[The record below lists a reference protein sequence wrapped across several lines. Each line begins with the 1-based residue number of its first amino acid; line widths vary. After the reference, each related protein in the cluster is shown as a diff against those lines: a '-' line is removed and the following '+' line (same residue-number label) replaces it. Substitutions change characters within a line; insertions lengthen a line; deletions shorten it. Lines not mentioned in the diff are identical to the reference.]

1 MDAFVNRHEDASM
14 HCDAPS
20 GGPESERL
28 GGKRAVLA
36 ALIGA
41 LMLVGL
47 SAGTVAADAVYHTER
62 LALNPVGGAAGTG
75 LVVNIH
81 PNGPIVFASE
91 RYGLRGAEPNAS
103 YTVWLVIDAQALA
116 CDFDSLTIPMKADL
130 RTNGAGN
137 GTSPAD
143 FFFRPEGIPPCL
155 RDASFPIHW
164 QVTLDGTITHR
175 TDVTTVT
182 LD

>member
-1 MDAFVNRHEDASM
+1 ME
-14 HCDAPS
+14 CDTPS

-28 GGKRAVLA
+28 GGKRPAAAAVL

-41 LMLVGL
+41 VLLVGL
-47 SAGTVAADAVYHTER
+47 SAGSVAADAVYHTER
-62 LALNPVGGAAGTG
+62 LDMRSVGGAAGSG
-75 LVVNIH
+75 FVVNIH

-91 RYGLRGAEPNAS
+91 RYALRGAESNAS
-103 YTVWLVIDAQALA
+103 YTVWLMIDARAQA
-116 CDFDSLTIPMKADL
+116 CDFDGLAIPMKADL
-130 RTNGAGN
+130 RTNAAGN

-164 QVTLDGTITHR
+164 EVTLDGTLTHT
-175 TDVTTVT
+175 TDLTTVT